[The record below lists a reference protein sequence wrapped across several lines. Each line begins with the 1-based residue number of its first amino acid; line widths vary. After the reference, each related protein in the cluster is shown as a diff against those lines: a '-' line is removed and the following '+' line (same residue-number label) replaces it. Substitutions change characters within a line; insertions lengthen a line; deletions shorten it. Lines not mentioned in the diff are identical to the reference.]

1 MRALAARP
9 GAAYLEAMART
20 APAVETTL
28 WRADDLD
35 AELLRAR
42 FSDYAYDL
50 HTHDTACFAL
60 ITQGAIEIRMKD
72 GRRVVRAGELYAID
86 ADEPHAGVPVDAS
99 GWSQRTIYV
108 DTARLRAR
116 LADGADAMPAIAG
129 PVIRDGRLNALFLA
143 VHRLS
148 EENLAP
154 LARDERYCDFAAW
167 LFARHMRAPVAVA
180 AAGREPVAV
189 RRAREFLDAHLS
201 ERVHL
206 DDIAAAAGL
215 APFRLYRAFSR
226 ATGMTPHAYQR
237 QARFR
242 EAVRRIRAGEALA
255 EVAAAAGFADQAHM
269 TRSFFRRMGVT
280 PGAYR
285 DAVL

>member
-1 MRALAARP
+1 MSLAAAGR
-9 GAAYLEAMART
+9 AAYLGAMAPT
-20 APAVETTL
+20 AAAETVL

-50 HTHDTACFAL
+50 HSHDTACLAL
-60 ITQGAIEIRMKD
+60 ITRGAIDIRMKD
-72 GRRVVRAGELYAID
+72 GRRTVRAGELYAID
-86 ADEPHAGVPVDAS
+86 ADEPHEGVPADPA

-108 DTARLRAR
+108 DIGRLRAR
-116 LADGADAMPAIAG
+116 LAEGDDRPLALAG
-129 PVIRDGRLNALFLA
+129 PVIRDPALNRLFLA

-148 EENLAP
+148 EADARP
-154 LARDERYCDFAAW
+154 LARDQGYLDFAAW
-167 LFARHMRAPVAVA
+167 LLGRHAREPERLA
-180 AAGREPVAV
+180 AAGREPAAV
-189 RRAREFLDAHLS
+189 RRARAFLDGHLTD
-201 ERVHL
+201 RVRL
-206 DDIAAAAGL
+206 DDVAAAAGL
-215 APFRLYRAFSR
+215 PPFRLYRAFVR

-242 EAVRRIRAGEALA
+242 EAVRRIRLGEPLA
-255 EVAAAAGFADQAHM
+255 EVAAAAGFADQAHL

>member
-1 MRALAARP
+1 MSRLAP
-9 GAAYLEAMART
+9 EGGGAYLDAMASASAAET
-20 APAVETTL
+20 AL

-50 HTHDTACFAL
+50 HSHDTACLAL
-60 ITQGAIEIRMKD
+60 ITAGAIDIRMKD

-86 ADEPHAGVPVDAS
+86 ADELHAGVPVDAA
-99 GWSQRTIYV
+99 GWSQRTIYL
-108 DTARLRAR
+108 DIGRLRAR
-116 LADGADAMPAIAG
+116 VSDGRDGALVLAG
-129 PVIRDGRLNALFLA
+129 PVIRDPALNRLFLD

-148 EENLAP
+148 EADARP
-154 LARDERYCDFAAW
+154 LARDQRYLDFAAW
-167 LFARHMRAPVAVA
+167 LLARHTREPARLAP
-180 AAGREPVAV
+180 AGREPAAV
-189 RRAREFLDAHLS
+189 RRARAFLDARIA

-206 DDIAAAAGL
+206 GDVAAAAGL
-215 APFRLYRAFSR
+215 PPFRLYRAFVR
-226 ATGMTPHAYQR
+226 ATGITPHAYQR

-242 EAVRRIRAGEALA
+242 EAVRRIRAGEPLA
-255 EVAAAAGFADQAHM
+255 EVAAAAGFADQAHL

-285 DAVL
+285 DALL